1 MKKEIIIDSSPHE
14 IRIAILEDE
23 ELVELL
29 MERADSRRI
38 VGNVYKGVV
47 TSVKPGLQAAFIDI
61 GLEKAGFLHASDL
74 VHEDPDDEDLDAPGP
89 GGRRGDRRDRHVPDI
104 GRSLKV
110 GEELLVQVTKE
121 QIGSKGPRLTAD
133 LSLPGRFLVLMPKG
147 RHIGVSR
154 KIEDRRERV
163 RLKQILQQVRA
174 DDGAYIIRTAAEGVS
189 EEQFRNDVKY
199 LSSLWKQIQANAGQG
214 AAPCLVHE
222 DVGMVVGLIRDIF
235 SEDVDRLVIDDRED
249 YERLVKYVQTFAPE
263 LKGRIKHYQGALP
276 IFDHYEIEP
285 EIRKSLERR
294 VWMKKGGYIVIEQTE
309 ALVSIDVNTGRFTGK
324 RNQEDTIYQTN
335 MIAAREVA
343 RQLRLRDVGG
353 IIVIDFI
360 DMENES
366 NKKRVLAE
374 LRSHLKRDRARTKTF
389 AVSSLGLVEM
399 SRQRVRPSLLAF
411 LSDPC
416 PYCTGTGKVLSL
428 ETLSNRLERMI
439 QRIVSLMREKKLQLQ
454 ANPTLALYIL
464 EERAEQFRELCRAND
479 IEIDVLDDPALHR
492 EEYRLLSLTSERDLL
507 AEVERLSRAGV
518 RSGEPAGRSAA
529 RPGGEARLAGRGDDR
544 PVARAA
550 GHGEARGGGHGEDE
564 APHAG
569 DGGAPAER
577 PPDDTAGRRGGR
589 RDGRGDS
596 RGEKRGDGRGEGRQE
611 GRQEGRGERRERR
624 ERSDSRGGGR
634 EEGPG
639 ERRERGSERDS
650 RRSRGGSERRRG
662 SRGGSRERGRDGDG
676 RETPLPAEL
685 AAAPGAALPDHA
697 GASADA
703 GRPDARDD
711 GGELAFPWVRDD
723 RAAPAPPRESE
734 TPPSLEP
741 EPALERGP
749 EQGPEPERV
758 PEREPERE
766 PEPAAGV
773 QPGPEAAPP
782 SPASREPAR
791 ERQPQRF
798 SFPAGDT
805 ARRPTDDEAGA

>member
-29 MERADSRRI
+29 IERADSRRI

-104 GRSLKV
+104 ARSLKV

-189 EEQFRNDVKY
+189 EDQFRNDVKY
-199 LSSLWKQIQANAGQG
+199 LSSLWQQIQAKAGQG

-222 DVGMVVGLIRDIF
+222 DVGMVVGLLRDIF

-263 LKGRIKHYQGALP
+263 LKGRIKLYQGALP

-324 RNQEDTIYQTN
+324 RNQEDTIFQTN

-439 QRIVSLMREKKLQLQ
+439 QRTVSLMREKRLQLQ

-479 IEIDVLDDPALHR
+479 IEIDVLDDPSLHR

-507 AEVERLSRAGV
+507 AEVERLTRAGA
-518 RSGEPAGRSAA
+518 RAGEPTGRGAARPNGEARPAGR
-529 RPGGEARLAGRGDDR
+529 GGDR
-544 PVARAA
+544 PPARAA
-550 GHGEARGGGHGEDE
+550 GRGEARGGSRAEDE
-564 APHAG
+564 AP
-569 DGGAPAER
+569 PAEGG
-577 PPDDTAGRRGGR
+577 DALAGRSADSAAPRAGGR

-596 RGEKRGDGRGEGRQE
+596 RGEGAGERGDGRSEGRREGRGEGREE
-611 GRQEGRGERRERR
+611 GR
-624 ERSDSRGGGR
+624 
-634 EEGPG
+634 G
-639 ERRERGSERDS
+639 ERRERGSERDG
-650 RRSRGGSERRRG
+650 RRSRGASERRRG
-662 SRGGSRERGRDGDG
+662 GRGRSPERGRDEEG
-676 RETPLPAEL
+676 RATPGPAEL
-685 AAAPGAALPDHA
+685 AAAPGAALPDDA
-697 GASADA
+697 GFAPDA
-703 GRPDARDD
+703 GRLDDRDE
-711 GGELAFPWVRDD
+711 GGGLAFPAVRDE
-723 RAAPAPPRESE
+723 RAAPEAPREPDPE
-734 TPPSLEP
+734 PGLEP
-741 EPALERGP
+741 DLGP
-749 EQGPEPERV
+749 
-758 PEREPERE
+758 
-766 PEPAAGV
+766 
-773 QPGPEAAPP
+773 
-782 SPASREPAR
+782 EPAR

-805 ARRPTDDEAGA
+805 ARRPADDEAGG